1 MNKSSLLG
9 KEWIFKKFD
18 NNEVNFIKENFSL
31 NEILSKIISSKKLN
45 REDLSNYINPIIKNL
60 LPNPQVL
67 RDMTKGIERTYQ
79 AIISNEKIGIFG
91 DYDVDGATSTAF
103 LSRYFKSIK
112 QENEIYIPDR
122 STEGYGPSK
131 KGFDKL
137 LKNNSKLI
145 FTLDCGTLAF
155 EPIDYLTK
163 KKIDVIVL
171 DHHQSE
177 INLPNAHSII
187 NPNRLDDDS
196 NLNYLCAAGVTF
208 MFLVGL
214 NKKLR
219 NENWFKNNNLTEP
232 NLLNYLDLVS
242 LGTIC
247 DVVPLIGL
255 NRAFVKQGIK
265 ILKKKKNIGLKTLID
280 LCKLDNNL
288 NTYQIG
294 YIIGPRINAGGRVG
308 KCTHGAKLLIEE
320 DPKSVFTIANEL
332 NTFNY
337 ERQNI
342 EKDLLN
348 IVLNKINNPEKNP
361 IIILVGEKWHEG
373 VIGIIASRIK
383 DKYNK
388 PAIIISFENN
398 VGKASAR
405 SVTGF
410 DIGSLI
416 ISAVQE
422 NLLIKG
428 GGHKMAGG
436 FSIKR

>member
-1 MNKSSLLG
+1 M
-9 KEWIFKKFD
+9 
-18 NNEVNFIKENFSL
+18 
-31 NEILSKIISSKKLN
+31 
-45 REDLSNYINPIIKNL
+45 
-60 LPNPQVL
+60 
-67 RDMTKGIERTYQ
+67 
-79 AIISNEKIGIFG
+79 
-91 DYDVDGATSTAF
+91 
-103 LSRYFKSIK
+103 
-112 QENEIYIPDR
+112 
-122 STEGYGPSK
+122 
-131 KGFDKL
+131 

-265 ILKKKKNIGLKTLID
+265 ILKKK
-280 LCKLDNNL
+280 
-288 NTYQIG
+288 
-294 YIIGPRINAGGRVG
+294 RI
-308 KCTHGAKLLIEE
+308 
-320 DPKSVFTIANEL
+320 
-332 NTFNY
+332 
-337 ERQNI
+337 
-342 EKDLLN
+342 
-348 IVLNKINNPEKNP
+348 
-361 IIILVGEKWHEG
+361 
-373 VIGIIASRIK
+373 
-383 DKYNK
+383 
-388 PAIIISFENN
+388 
-398 VGKASAR
+398 
-405 SVTGF
+405 
-410 DIGSLI
+410 
-416 ISAVQE
+416 
-422 NLLIKG
+422 
-428 GGHKMAGG
+428 
-436 FSIKR
+436 